1 MRKIIAYDRVSADG
15 YFSTPDGGLNWTV
28 PDPEIERGA
37 ADSSAQGPG
46 TMLFGR
52 RTYDMFESFWPHAV
66 DDSDSSPDPHR
77 AGRRNPELR
86 AMATYINEA
95 TKIVFSKTRDAVTWK
110 NSQLRR
116 EIDAAEIEALKREP
130 GRDIMLFGSGS
141 VASRLSELG
150 LVDEYTLIVSP
161 VLLGAGKS
169 LIAGVPNHVKL
180 ELLEAKPSA
189 AGNVLLRYAR
199 ATR

>member
-15 YFSTPDGGLNWTV
+15 YFSTPDGKLDWTV

-37 ADSSAQGPG
+37 ADSSAEGPG

-52 RTYDMFESFWPHAV
+52 RTYDIFESFWPHAV

-86 AMATYINEA
+86 AMATYINAAE
-95 TKIVFSKTRDAVTWK
+95 KIVFSRTKPEVTW
-110 NSQLRR
+110 NNARLARD
-116 EIDAAEIEALKREP
+116 IDAGEIEALKASP
-130 GRDIMLFGSGS
+130 GRDIMLFGSGTVVS
-141 VASRLSELG
+141 KLTELG

-161 VLLGAGKS
+161 VLLGGGAP
-169 LIAGVPNHVKL
+169 LVAGVPRHTKL
-180 ELLEAKPSA
+180 ALLEAKPSA
-189 AGNVLLRYAR
+189 AGNVLLRYAPVR
-199 ATR
+199 

>member
-15 YFSTPDGGLNWTV
+15 YFSTPDGKLDWTV

-37 ADSSAQGPG
+37 AASSAQGPG
-46 TMLFGR
+46 TLLFGR
-52 RTYDMFESFWPHAV
+52 RTYDIFEAFWPHAI

-95 TKIVFSKTRDAVTWK
+95 EKIVFSKSKEAVTWK
-110 NSQLRR
+110 NARLLR
-116 EIDAAEIEALKREP
+116 EIEPGAIEALKAQP
-130 GRDIMLFGSGS
+130 GRDIMLFGSGT
-141 VASRLSELG
+141 VASKLTELG
-150 LVDEYTLIVSP
+150 LIDEYTFIVGP
-161 VLLGAGKS
+161 LLLGAGKP
-169 LIAGVPNHVKL
+169 LVAGVPNHTKL

-199 ATR
+199 AS

>member
-28 PDPEIERGA
+28 PDPEIEKGA
-37 ADSSAQGPG
+37 ADSSSQGPG
-46 TMLFGR
+46 TLLFGR

-95 TKIVFSKTRDAVTWK
+95 TKIVFSKTKEAVTWK
-110 NSQLRR
+110 NSRLLRD
-116 EIDAAEIEALKREP
+116 IDAGEIEALKREA
-130 GRDIMLFGSGS
+130 GRDIMLFGSGT
-141 VASRLSELG
+141 VASTLSALG
-150 LVDEYTLIVSP
+150 LIDEYTFIVGP
-161 VLLGAGKS
+161 LLLGAGRQ
-169 LIAGVPNHVKL
+169 LITGVPHHVKL

-199 ATR
+199 AR

>member
-15 YFSTPDGGLNWTV
+15 YFSTPDGKLDWTV
-28 PDPEIERGA
+28 PDPEIEKGA
-37 ADSSAQGPG
+37 AQSSAQGPG
-46 TMLFGR
+46 TLLFGR
-52 RTYDMFESFWPHAV
+52 RTYDIFEAFWPHAV

-95 TKIVFSKTRDAVTWK
+95 EKIVFSRTKPGVTWN
-110 NSQLRR
+110 NSRLLR
-116 EIDAAEIEALKREP
+116 EIEPGDVEALKAAP
-130 GRDIMLFGSGS
+130 GRDIMLFGSGA
-141 VASRLSELG
+141 VASKLTELG
-150 LVDEYTLIVSP
+150 LIDEYTFIVGP
-161 VLLGAGKS
+161 LLLGAGKP
-169 LIAGVPNHVKL
+169 LVTGVPHHTKL

-199 ATR
+199 AS

>member
-15 YFSTPDGGLNWTV
+15 YFSTSDGKLDWTV
-28 PDPEIERGA
+28 PDPEIEKGA
-37 ADSSAQGPG
+37 AESSSQGPG

-52 RTYDMFESFWPHAV
+52 RTYDMFEAFWPHAV

-95 TKIVFSKTRDAVTWK
+95 TKIVFSRTKPEVTWK

-116 EIDAAEIEALKREP
+116 EIDASEIEALKQGP
-130 GRDIMLFGSGS
+130 GRDVMLFGSGAVVS
-141 VASRLSELG
+141 KLSELG
-150 LVDEYTLIVSP
+150 LIDEYTFIVGP
-161 VLLGAGKS
+161 VLLGAGRQ
-169 LIAGVPNHVKL
+169 LITGVPNHVKL
-180 ELLEAKPSA
+180 ELLEARPSA

-199 ATR
+199 A